1 MLSHGNQS
9 AERKY
14 DVFISHASEDK
25 EDFVRLLA
33 QALVEEGLSV
43 WYDEFEL
50 SIGDSLRRKIDS
62 GLAQSSFGV
71 VVLSPSFFQKNW
83 TQYELDGLTVRQM
96 SGEEVILPIWHRLT
110 KDEILSLAPSL
121 AGIYSLNSW
130 SHSLEQIASEIAKK
144 VNVAKPSPSPIPR
157 SVPVST
163 QRGGHIFAVFY
174 IAPAYTAE
182 LPSGQKPEQRFMGVT
197 RPDGWFSMVMGDE
210 ELEYD
215 LQGGKLRLRLDWGN
229 RWQGDEL
236 YASEMVS
243 NGEPFALIIR
253 PSDAAQIY
261 LPSVVNTSSGQWWTG
276 SSSRSGWMVFEIQ
289 H

>member
-1 MLSHGNQS
+1 MLDHGNQS
-9 AERKY
+9 LDRKY

-25 EDFVRLLA
+25 DDFVRPLA
-33 QALVEEGLSV
+33 QALVKEGLSV

-50 SIGDSLRRKIDS
+50 SIGDSLRRKIDY
-62 GLAQSSFGV
+62 GLARSSFGV

-96 SGEEVILPIWHRLT
+96 AGEEVILPIWHRLT
-110 KDEILSLAPSL
+110 KDEILNLAPSL
-121 AGIYSLNSW
+121 AGIYSLNS
-130 SHSLEQIASEIAKK
+130 SADSLSQIASEIAKK
-144 VNVAKPSPSPIPR
+144 VNVASPSSSPTPR
-157 SVPVST
+157 NVSIST
-163 QRGGHIFAVFY
+163 QGVGRTFAVFY

-229 RWQGDEL
+229 HRQGDEL
-236 YASEMVS
+236 YASQMVS
-243 NGEPFALIIR
+243 GGESFALIIR
-253 PSDAAQIY
+253 PSDAEQIY

-289 H
+289 Q

>member
-25 EDFVRLLA
+25 DDFVRLLA

-96 SGEEVILPIWHRLT
+96 AGEDVILPIWHRLT
-110 KDEILSLAPSL
+110 HDEILNKAPSL

-130 SHSLEQIASEIAKK
+130 DYSSEQIASEIAKK
-144 VNVAKPSPSPIPR
+144 VNLAKPSSSPIPR
-157 SVPVST
+157 NVSVST
-163 QRGGHIFAVFY
+163 QGVGHTFAVCY

-182 LPSGQKPEQRFMGVT
+182 LPPGQKPEQRFMGVT

-229 RWQGDEL
+229 HRQGDEL
-236 YASEMVS
+236 YASQMGS
-243 NGEPFALIIR
+243 GGEPFALVIR
-253 PSDAAQIY
+253 PADAEQIY
-261 LPSVVNTSSGQWWTG
+261 LPSVVDPD
-276 SSSRSGWMVFEIQ
+276 GWSLRFM
-289 H
+289 